1 MSKLPIFELF
11 INVGNLKPKLQVVY
25 KTKTEAKL
33 FHIELPPCDVDAG
46 VAGGH
51 PLAPDLQRAHPLPL
65 DWHLGDQMM

>member
-1 MSKLPIFELF
+1 M
-11 INVGNLKPKLQVVY
+11 VY

-33 FHIELPPCDVDAG
+33 FLIELPPCDVDAG